1 MDYARRCQLIAN
13 GYYNQGLEKAKIR
26 DLTGAAE
33 CLKKS
38 LHFHKYQTEA
48 RNLLGLIYYE
58 MGETAES
65 LVQWVISMNLQPDGN
80 RAAVYL
86 REIQEKPGRL
96 EAESQNIKKYNQALS
111 HAQSGSDDL
120 AVLLLGR
127 VVDYN
132 PHFVKAHLVLALL
145 YMSHGDYTKAGKSLQ
160 KVLQIDKNH
169 PKALWYMSIVKSHT
183 GRAEVERKKMDVA
196 FSHRQMQDDDVI
208 LPPTYRETTG
218 WMTIINIAVGLALGA
233 AVIWFL
239 VMPAL
244 EQELNNQHN
253 QELTGVLQEVNQKNL
268 EIGALGQRLSDM
280 ESERDQAA
288 SQLLTMQEDEEGR
301 IRQYQRLV
309 QILKAR
315 EAQDMRVVATV
326 YADMDLGLI
335 TDPDTAAVAA
345 EITAYMET
353 EGYQVLADMG
363 NEARDAGNQDTALDL
378 YQKSLNI
385 KGDNPQ
391 VIYDMALIYQAK
403 EERDKANELFGQV
416 IMNFSGSELAAL
428 AKEARGY

>member
-1 MDYARRCQLIAN
+1 MDYARRCQRIAN

-38 LHFHKYQTEA
+38 LHFHKYQTDA

-65 LVQWVISMNLQPDGN
+65 LVQWVISMNLQPDKN
-80 RAAVYL
+80 RAALYL
-86 REIQEKPGRL
+86 REIQDKPGRL
-96 EAESQNIKKYNQALS
+96 EAESQNIKKYNQGLY
-111 HAQSGSDDL
+111 HAQTGSDDL

-127 VVDYN
+127 VVEFN

-160 KVLQIDKNH
+160 KVLQIDKSH

-183 GRAEVERKKMDVA
+183 GRAEVERRKMDAA
-196 FSHRQMQDDDVI
+196 FSHRQMQDDDII
-208 LPPTYRETTG
+208 LPPTYKETTG
-218 WMTIINIAVGLALGA
+218 WLTIINIAVGLVLGA

-239 VMPAL
+239 VMPAM
-244 EQELNNQHN
+244 ERELNHRHN
-253 QELTGVLQEVNQKNL
+253 QEMTGVLEQVNQKNL
-268 EIGALGQRLSDM
+268 ELDALKSDISSM
-280 ESERDQAA
+280 ESERDNAMA
-288 SQLLTMQEDEEGR
+288 SLLDMQQNEEGV

-309 QILKAR
+309 QILKAQA
-315 EAQDMRVVATV
+315 AQDMETVATV
-326 YADMDLGLI
+326 YADMDISLI
-335 TDPDTAAVAA
+335 TDPDTAVVVG
-345 EITAYMET
+345 EITNYMT
-353 EGYQVLADMG
+353 AEGFQVLADLG
-363 NEARDAGNQDTALDL
+363 DKARDGKKQEEALDY

-391 VIYDMALIYQAK
+391 VIYDMAMIYQSRD
-403 EERDKANELFGQV
+403 ERDKANELLGQV
-416 IMNFSGSELAAL
+416 IMNYPNTELAVL

>member
-96 EAESQNIKKYNQALS
+96 EAESQNIKKYNQARS

-120 AVLLLGR
+120 AVILLVR

-416 IMNFSGSELAAL
+416 IMNFSSSELAAL